1 MTRILHTGDTHL
13 GYRQYHRQARR
24 ADFLDAFD
32 RVATDAIEDGVDAVV
47 HAGDLFHDR
56 QPALEDIMGAMRV
69 LRRLDDAGVPF
80 LAIVGN
86 HEAKRDRQWLDLFE
100 SMGLATRLGAEPVT
114 VGDVDLYGLDF
125 VPRSQRDDL
134 DYAFEPGD
142 AEHAALVSHGL
153 FAPFDHGD
161 WDAREVL
168 AESSV
173 AFDAML
179 LGDDHDPKTKQVD
192 DPYEA
197 WLTYCGSTERASAA
211 EREER
216 GYNLVVFDD
225 GVDIRRRGL
234 PTREFVFVSA
244 ELGDGEGT
252 ERVRERIDQYE
263 VDDAVVIVE
272 ITGEGGEVLPA
283 NVEEFGEDRGAL
295 VTRVTDR
302 RERAEESELD
312 VSFADP
318 DDAVAERIG
327 EMGLSAAARDLD
339 ETIRASKVAD
349 SNVADTVQRRVATLL
364 EEADPGVFDPAE
376 DSAATADDDADSGG
390 TDGDPD
396 AGDAGEDQVT
406 MEDYL

>member
-56 QPALEDIMGAMRV
+56 QPALADIMGAMQV
-69 LRRLDDAGVPF
+69 LGRLDDAGVPF

-125 VPRSQRDDL
+125 VPRSQRDGL
-134 DYAFEPGD
+134 EYAFDSGD
-142 AEHAALVSHGL
+142 AEHVALVTHGL

-168 AESSV
+168 AESAV
-173 AFDAML
+173 EFDALL
-179 LGDDHDPKTKQVD
+179 LGDDHDPKTKRIE
-192 DPYEA
+192 DPHEA

-225 GVDIRRRGL
+225 GVDVRRRGL
-234 PTREFVFVSA
+234 PSREFVFVA
-244 ELGDGEGT
+244 VELGEGEGT
-252 ERVRERIDQYE
+252 ERVRQRIDQYDVE
-263 VDDAVVIVE
+263 DAVVIVE

-295 VTRVTDR
+295 VTRVNDR

-349 SNVADTVQRRVATLL
+349 SNVADAVERGVETLL
-364 EEADPGVFDPAE
+364 DEEEAAVFDPAE
-376 DSAATADDDADSGG
+376 DSAAETEGES
-390 TDGDPD
+390 
-396 AGDAGEDQVT
+396 GEDQVT

>member
-56 QPALEDIMGAMRV
+56 QPALEDIMGAMQV
-69 LRRLDDAGVPF
+69 LGRLDDAGVPF

-125 VPRSQRDDL
+125 VPRSQRDGL
-134 DYAFEPGD
+134 EYAFDSGD
-142 AEHAALVSHGL
+142 AEHVALVTHGL

-168 AESSV
+168 AESAV
-173 AFDAML
+173 EFDAML
-179 LGDDHDPKTKQVD
+179 LGDDHDPKTKRIE
-192 DPYEA
+192 DPHEA

-225 GVDIRRRGL
+225 GVDVRRRGL
-234 PTREFVFVSA
+234 PSREFVFVA
-244 ELGDGEGT
+244 VELGEGEGT
-252 ERVRERIDQYE
+252 ERVRQRIDQYDVE
-263 VDDAVVIVE
+263 DAVVIVE

-295 VTRVTDR
+295 VTRVNDR

-349 SNVADTVQRRVATLL
+349 SNVADAVERGVETLL
-364 EEADPGVFDPAE
+364 DEEDPGVFDPAE
-376 DSAATADDDADSGG
+376 D
-390 TDGDPD
+390 
-396 AGDAGEDQVT
+396 QVT

>member
-56 QPALEDIMGAMRV
+56 QPALEDIMGAMQV
-69 LRRLDDAGVPF
+69 LGRLDDAGVPF

-125 VPRSQRDDL
+125 VPRSQRDGL
-134 DYAFEPGD
+134 EYAFDSGD
-142 AEHAALVSHGL
+142 AEHVALVTHGL

-168 AESSV
+168 AESAV
-173 AFDAML
+173 EFDAML
-179 LGDDHDPKTKQVD
+179 LGDDHDPKTKRIE
-192 DPYEA
+192 DPHEA

-225 GVDIRRRGL
+225 GVDVRRRGL
-234 PTREFVFVSA
+234 PSREFVFVA
-244 ELGDGEGT
+244 VELGEGEGT
-252 ERVRERIDQYE
+252 ERVRDRIDQYDVE
-263 VDDAVVIVE
+263 DAVVIVE

-295 VTRVTDR
+295 VTRVNDR

-349 SNVADTVQRRVATLL
+349 SNVADAVERGVETLL
-364 EEADPGVFDPAE
+364 DEEDPGVFDPAE
-376 DSAATADDDADSGG
+376 DSAAETEGES
-390 TDGDPD
+390 
-396 AGDAGEDQVT
+396 GEDQVT

>member
-1 MTRILHTGDTHL
+1 MATYRKPMTRILHTGDTHL

-56 QPALEDIMGAMRV
+56 QPALADIMGAMQV
-69 LRRLDDAGVPF
+69 LGRLDDAGVPF

-125 VPRSQRDDL
+125 VPRSQRDGL
-134 DYAFEPGD
+134 EYAFDSGD
-142 AEHAALVSHGL
+142 AEHVALVTHGL

-173 AFDAML
+173 EFDAML
-179 LGDDHDPKTKQVD
+179 LGDDHDPKTKRIE
-192 DPYEA
+192 DPHEA

-225 GVDIRRRGL
+225 GVDVRRRGL
-234 PTREFVFVSA
+234 PSREFVFVA
-244 ELGDGEGT
+244 VELGEGEGT
-252 ERVRERIDQYE
+252 ERVRQRIDQYDVE
-263 VDDAVVIVE
+263 DAVVIVE

-295 VTRVTDR
+295 VTRVNDR

-349 SNVADTVQRRVATLL
+349 SNVADAVERGVETLL
-364 EEADPGVFDPAE
+364 DEEGPGVFDPA
-376 DSAATADDDADSGG
+376 
-390 TDGDPD
+390 
-396 AGDAGEDQVT
+396 EDQVT

>member
-56 QPALEDIMGAMRV
+56 QPALADIMGAVQV
-69 LRRLDDAGVPF
+69 LGRLDDAGVPF

-125 VPRSQRDDL
+125 VPRSQRDGL
-134 DYAFEPGD
+134 EYAFDSGD
-142 AEHAALVSHGL
+142 AEHVALVTHGL

-168 AESSV
+168 AESAV
-173 AFDAML
+173 EFDAML
-179 LGDDHDPKTKQVD
+179 LGDDHDPKTKRIE
-192 DPYEA
+192 DPHEA

-225 GVDIRRRGL
+225 GVDVRRRGL
-234 PTREFVFVSA
+234 PSREFVFVA
-244 ELGDGEGT
+244 VELGEGEGT
-252 ERVRERIDQYE
+252 ERVRQRIDQYGVE
-263 VDDAVVIVE
+263 DAVVIVE

-295 VTRVTDR
+295 VTRVNDR

-349 SNVADTVQRRVATLL
+349 SNVADAVERGVETLL
-364 EEADPGVFDPAE
+364 DEEGPGVFDPA
-376 DSAATADDDADSGG
+376 
-390 TDGDPD
+390 
-396 AGDAGEDQVT
+396 EDQVT

>member
-56 QPALEDIMGAMRV
+56 QPALADIMGAVQV
-69 LRRLDDAGVPF
+69 LGRLDDAGVPF

-125 VPRSQRDDL
+125 VPRSQRDGL
-134 DYAFEPGD
+134 EYAFDSGD
-142 AEHAALVSHGL
+142 AEHVALVTHGL

-168 AESSV
+168 AES
-173 AFDAML
+173 AIEFDAML
-179 LGDDHDPKTKQVD
+179 LGDDHDPKTKRIE
-192 DPYEA
+192 DPHEA

-225 GVDIRRRGL
+225 GVDVRRRGL
-234 PTREFVFVSA
+234 PSREFVFVA
-244 ELGDGEGT
+244 VELGEGEGT
-252 ERVRERIDQYE
+252 ERVRQRIDQYDVE
-263 VDDAVVIVE
+263 DAVVIVE

-295 VTRVTDR
+295 VTRVNDR

-349 SNVADTVQRRVATLL
+349 SNVADAVERGVETLL
-364 EEADPGVFDPAE
+364 DEEGPGVFDPA
-376 DSAATADDDADSGG
+376 
-390 TDGDPD
+390 
-396 AGDAGEDQVT
+396 EDQVT

>member
-56 QPALEDIMGAMRV
+56 QPALEDIMGAMQV
-69 LRRLDDAGVPF
+69 LGRLDDAGVPF

-125 VPRSQRDDL
+125 VPRSQRDGL
-134 DYAFEPGD
+134 EYAFDSGD
-142 AEHAALVSHGL
+142 AEHVALVTHGL

-168 AESSV
+168 AESAV
-173 AFDAML
+173 EFDAML
-179 LGDDHDPKTKQVD
+179 LGDDHDPKTKRIE
-192 DPYEA
+192 DPHEA

-225 GVDIRRRGL
+225 GVDVRRRGL
-234 PTREFVFVSA
+234 PSREFVFVA
-244 ELGDGEGT
+244 VELGEGEGT
-252 ERVRERIDQYE
+252 ERVRDRIDQYD
-263 VDDAVVIVE
+263 VGDAVVIVE

-295 VTRVTDR
+295 VTRVNDR

-349 SNVADTVQRRVATLL
+349 SNVADAVERGVETLL
-364 EEADPGVFDPAE
+364 DEEDPGVFDPAE
-376 DSAATADDDADSGG
+376 DSAAETEGES
-390 TDGDPD
+390 
-396 AGDAGEDQVT
+396 GEDQVT

>member
-56 QPALEDIMGAMRV
+56 QPALEDIMGAMQV
-69 LRRLDDAGVPF
+69 LGRLDDAGVPF

-125 VPRSQRDDL
+125 VPRSQRDGL
-134 DYAFEPGD
+134 EYAFDSGD
-142 AEHAALVSHGL
+142 AEHVALVTHGL

-168 AESSV
+168 AESAV
-173 AFDAML
+173 EFDAML
-179 LGDDHDPKTKQVD
+179 LGDDHDPKTKRIE
-192 DPYEA
+192 DPHEA

-225 GVDIRRRGL
+225 GVDVRRRGL
-234 PTREFVFVSA
+234 PSREFVFVA
-244 ELGDGEGT
+244 VELGEGEGT
-252 ERVRERIDQYE
+252 ERVRDRIDQYD
-263 VDDAVVIVE
+263 VGDAVVIVE

-295 VTRVTDR
+295 VTRVNDR

-349 SNVADTVQRRVATLL
+349 SNVADAVERGVETLL
-364 EEADPGVFDPAE
+364 DEEDPGVFDPAE
-376 DSAATADDDADSGG
+376 D
-390 TDGDPD
+390 
-396 AGDAGEDQVT
+396 QVT

>member
-56 QPALEDIMGAMRV
+56 QPALADIMGAMQV
-69 LRRLDDAGVPF
+69 LGRLDDAGVPF

-125 VPRSQRDDL
+125 VPRSQRDGL
-134 DYAFEPGD
+134 EYAFDSGD
-142 AEHAALVSHGL
+142 AEHVALVTHGL

-168 AESSV
+168 AESAV
-173 AFDAML
+173 EFDAML
-179 LGDDHDPKTKQVD
+179 LGDDHDPKTKRIE
-192 DPYEA
+192 DPHEA

-225 GVDIRRRGL
+225 GVDVRRRGL
-234 PTREFVFVSA
+234 PSREFVFVA
-244 ELGDGEGT
+244 VELGEGEGT
-252 ERVRERIDQYE
+252 ERVRQRIDQYDVE
-263 VDDAVVIVE
+263 DAVVIVE

-295 VTRVTDR
+295 VTRVNDR

-349 SNVADTVQRRVATLL
+349 SNVADAVERGVETLL
-364 EEADPGVFDPAE
+364 DEEDPGVFDPAE
-376 DSAATADDDADSGG
+376 DQA
-390 TDGDPD
+390 
-396 AGDAGEDQVT
+396 T

>member
-32 RVATDAIEDGVDAVV
+32 RVVTDAIEDGVDAVV

-56 QPALEDIMGAMRV
+56 QPALEDIMGAMQV
-69 LRRLDDAGVPF
+69 LGRLDNAGVPF

-125 VPRSQRDDL
+125 VPRSQRDGL
-134 DYAFEPGD
+134 EYAFDSGD
-142 AEHAALVSHGL
+142 AEHVALVTHGL

-168 AESSV
+168 AESAV
-173 AFDAML
+173 EFDAML
-179 LGDDHDPKTKQVD
+179 LGDDHDPKTKRIE
-192 DPYEA
+192 DPHEA

-225 GVDIRRRGL
+225 GVDVRRRGL
-234 PTREFVFVSA
+234 PSREFVFVA
-244 ELGDGEGT
+244 VELGEGEGT
-252 ERVRERIDQYE
+252 ERVRQRIDQYDVE
-263 VDDAVVIVE
+263 DAVVIVE

-295 VTRVTDR
+295 VTRVNDR

-364 EEADPGVFDPAE
+364 DEEDPGVFDPAE
-376 DSAATADDDADSGG
+376 DSAAETEGES
-390 TDGDPD
+390 
-396 AGDAGEDQVT
+396 GEDQVT

>member
-56 QPALEDIMGAMRV
+56 QPALADIMGAMQV
-69 LRRLDDAGVPF
+69 LGRLDDAGVPF

-125 VPRSQRDDL
+125 VPRSQRDGL
-134 DYAFEPGD
+134 EYAFDSGD
-142 AEHAALVSHGL
+142 AEHVALVTHGL

-168 AESSV
+168 AESAV
-173 AFDAML
+173 EFDAML
-179 LGDDHDPKTKQVD
+179 LGDDHDPKTKRIE
-192 DPYEA
+192 DPHEA

-225 GVDIRRRGL
+225 GVDVRRRGL
-234 PTREFVFVSA
+234 PSREFVFVA
-244 ELGDGEGT
+244 VELGEGKGT
-252 ERVRERIDQYE
+252 ERVRQRIDQYDVE
-263 VDDAVVIVE
+263 DAVVIVE

-283 NVEEFGEDRGAL
+283 NVEEFGEDRGG
-295 VTRVTDR
+295 R
-302 RERAEESELD
+302 SP
-312 VSFADP
+312 S
-318 DDAVAERIG
+318 
-327 EMGLSAAARDLD
+327 
-339 ETIRASKVAD
+339 
-349 SNVADTVQRRVATLL
+349 
-364 EEADPGVFDPAE
+364 
-376 DSAATADDDADSGG
+376 
-390 TDGDPD
+390 
-396 AGDAGEDQVT
+396 
-406 MEDYL
+406 

>member
-56 QPALEDIMGAMRV
+56 QPALEDIMGAMQV
-69 LRRLDDAGVPF
+69 LGRLDDAGVPF

-125 VPRSQRDDL
+125 VPRSQRDGL
-134 DYAFEPGD
+134 EYAFDSGD
-142 AEHAALVSHGL
+142 AEHLALVTHGL

-168 AESSV
+168 AESAV
-173 AFDAML
+173 EFDAML
-179 LGDDHDPKTKQVD
+179 LGDDHDPKTKRIE
-192 DPYEA
+192 DPHEA

-225 GVDIRRRGL
+225 GVDVRRRGL
-234 PTREFVFVSA
+234 PSREFVFVA
-244 ELGDGEGT
+244 VELGEGEGT
-252 ERVRERIDQYE
+252 ERVRQRIDQYDVE
-263 VDDAVVIVE
+263 DAVVIVE

-295 VTRVTDR
+295 VTRVNDR

-349 SNVADTVQRRVATLL
+349 SNVADAVERGVETLL
-364 EEADPGVFDPAE
+364 DEEDPGVFDPAE
-376 DSAATADDDADSGG
+376 DSAAETEGES
-390 TDGDPD
+390 
-396 AGDAGEDQVT
+396 GEDQVT

>member
-56 QPALEDIMGAMRV
+56 QPALEDIMGAMQV
-69 LRRLDDAGVPF
+69 LGRLDDAGVPF

-125 VPRSQRDDL
+125 VPRSQRDGL
-134 DYAFEPGD
+134 EYAFDSGD
-142 AEHAALVSHGL
+142 AEHVALVTHGL

-168 AESSV
+168 AESAV
-173 AFDAML
+173 EFDAML
-179 LGDDHDPKTKQVD
+179 LGDDHDPKTKRIE
-192 DPYEA
+192 DPHEA

-225 GVDIRRRGL
+225 GVDVRRRGL
-234 PTREFVFVSA
+234 PSREFVFVA
-244 ELGDGEGT
+244 VELGEGEGT
-252 ERVRERIDQYE
+252 ERVRQRIDQYDVE
-263 VDDAVVIVE
+263 DAVVIVE

-295 VTRVTDR
+295 VTRVNDR

-349 SNVADTVQRRVATLL
+349 SNVADAVERGVETLL
-364 EEADPGVFDPAE
+364 DEKGPGVFDPA
-376 DSAATADDDADSGG
+376 
-390 TDGDPD
+390 
-396 AGDAGEDQVT
+396 EDQVT

>member
-56 QPALEDIMGAMRV
+56 QPALEDIMGAMQV
-69 LRRLDDAGVPF
+69 LGRLDDAGVPF

-125 VPRSQRDDL
+125 VPRSQRDGL
-134 DYAFEPGD
+134 EYAFDSGD
-142 AEHAALVSHGL
+142 AEHVALVTHGL

-168 AESSV
+168 AESAV
-173 AFDAML
+173 EFDAML
-179 LGDDHDPKTKQVD
+179 LGDDHDPKTKRIE
-192 DPYEA
+192 DPHEA

-225 GVDIRRRGL
+225 GVDVRRRGL
-234 PTREFVFVSA
+234 PSREFVFVA
-244 ELGDGEGT
+244 VELGEGEGT
-252 ERVRERIDQYE
+252 ERVRQRIDQYGVE
-263 VDDAVVIVE
+263 DAVVIVE
-272 ITGEGGEVLPA
+272 IAGEGGEVLPA

-295 VTRVTDR
+295 VTRVNDR

-349 SNVADTVQRRVATLL
+349 SNVADAVERGVETLL
-364 EEADPGVFDPAE
+364 DEEEAAVFDPAE
-376 DSAATADDDADSGG
+376 DSAAETEGES
-390 TDGDPD
+390 
-396 AGDAGEDQVT
+396 GEDQVT

>member
-56 QPALEDIMGAMRV
+56 QPALEDIMGAMQV
-69 LRRLDDAGVPF
+69 LGRLDDAGVPF

-114 VGDVDLYGLDF
+114 VGGVDLYGLDF
-125 VPRSQRDDL
+125 VPRSQRDGL
-134 DYAFEPGD
+134 EYAFDSGD
-142 AEHAALVSHGL
+142 AEHVALVTHGL

-168 AESSV
+168 AESAV
-173 AFDAML
+173 EFDALL
-179 LGDDHDPKTKQVD
+179 LGDDHDPKTKRIE
-192 DPYEA
+192 DPHEA
-197 WLTYCGSTERASAA
+197 YLTYCGSTERASAA

-225 GVDIRRRGL
+225 GVDVRRRGL
-234 PTREFVFVSA
+234 PSREFVFVA
-244 ELGDGEGT
+244 VELGEGEGT
-252 ERVRERIDQYE
+252 ERVRQRIDQYDVE
-263 VDDAVVIVE
+263 DAVVIVE

-295 VTRVTDR
+295 VTRVNDR

-318 DDAVAERIG
+318 DDAVAQRIG

-349 SNVADTVQRRVATLL
+349 SNVADAVERGVETLL
-364 EEADPGVFDPAE
+364 DEEGPAVFDPAE
-376 DSAATADDDADSGG
+376 DSAAETEGES
-390 TDGDPD
+390 
-396 AGDAGEDQVT
+396 GEDQVT

>member
-56 QPALEDIMGAMRV
+56 QPALEDIMGAMQV
-69 LRRLDDAGVPF
+69 LGRLDDAGVPF

-125 VPRSQRDDL
+125 VPRSQRDGL
-134 DYAFEPGD
+134 EYAFDSGD
-142 AEHAALVSHGL
+142 AEHVALVTHGL

-168 AESSV
+168 AESAV
-173 AFDAML
+173 EFDAML
-179 LGDDHDPKTKQVD
+179 LGDDHDPKTKRIE
-192 DPYEA
+192 DPHEA

-225 GVDIRRRGL
+225 GVDVRRRGL
-234 PTREFVFVSA
+234 PSREFVFVA
-244 ELGDGEGT
+244 VELGEGEGT
-252 ERVRERIDQYE
+252 ERVRQRIDQYDVE
-263 VDDAVVIVE
+263 DAVVIVE

-295 VTRVTDR
+295 VTRVNDR

-349 SNVADTVQRRVATLL
+349 SNVADAVERGVETLL
-364 EEADPGVFDPAE
+364 DEEEAAVFDPAE
-376 DSAATADDDADSGG
+376 DSAAETEGES
-390 TDGDPD
+390 
-396 AGDAGEDQVT
+396 GEDQVT

>member
-13 GYRQYHRQARR
+13 GYQQYHRPARR
-24 ADFLDAFD
+24 EDFLAAFD

-56 QPALEDIMGAMRV
+56 HPALADIMGALGV
-69 LRRLDDAGVPF
+69 LRQLEDAGVPF
-80 LAIVGN
+80 LAVVGN

-125 VPRSQRDDL
+125 VPRSQRDGL
-134 DYAFEPGD
+134 EYAFDSGD
-142 AEHAALVSHGL
+142 AEHVALVTHGL

-168 AESSV
+168 AESAV
-173 AFDAML
+173 EFDAML
-179 LGDDHDPKTKQVD
+179 LGDDHDPKTKRIE
-192 DPYEA
+192 DPHEA

-216 GYNLVVFDD
+216 GYNLVAFDD

-234 PTREFVFVSA
+234 PSREFVFVA
-244 ELGDGEGT
+244 VELGEGEGT
-252 ERVRERIDQYE
+252 ERVRQRIDQYDVE
-263 VDDAVVIVE
+263 DAVVIVE

-295 VTRVTDR
+295 VTRVNDR

-349 SNVADTVQRRVATLL
+349 SNVADAVERGVETLL
-364 EEADPGVFDPAE
+364 DEEGPGVFDPA
-376 DSAATADDDADSGG
+376 
-390 TDGDPD
+390 
-396 AGDAGEDQVT
+396 EDQVT